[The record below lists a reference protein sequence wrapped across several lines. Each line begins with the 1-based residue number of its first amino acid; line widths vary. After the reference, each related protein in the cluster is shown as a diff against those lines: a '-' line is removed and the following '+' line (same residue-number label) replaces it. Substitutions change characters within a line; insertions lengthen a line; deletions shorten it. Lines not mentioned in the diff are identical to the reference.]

1 MSMKYQELCDAMKE
15 ASITDPES
23 QRGIDFCIEKC
34 PFDHCVVM
42 EPVTS
47 QVSIKRIENIRR
59 AKEMHRKKM
68 TVKAIAKELGVSIG
82 TVFIYLKK

>member
-1 MSMKYQELCDAMKE
+1 
-15 ASITDPES
+15 
-23 QRGIDFCIEKC
+23 
-34 PFDHCVVM
+34 
-42 EPVTS
+42 VTS